1 MGTTWSVKTGAR
13 PDSVPAGRLERE
25 MEGVL
30 ARVDAHMS
38 TYRADSEL
46 SRFNRAERTDWIP
59 VSTETA
65 LVVGEALR
73 VAELSSGAFDPTVAP
88 LVELWGFEPHPN
100 PAIPPS
106 RAKIAAALERVG
118 HRLVEVREAPPAL
131 RKRRPDVALD
141 LSGIAKG
148 YAVDALA
155 EELAALGFPDFLVE
169 LGGELRAAGRGPDRR
184 HWRIGIER
192 PLGGRGPMQAAVAV
206 DGVGIATS
214 GHSRNF
220 VARDGVRYS
229 HILDPR
235 TGEPVPQV
243 VASVSVMAATAM
255 RADALATALAVL
267 GPEPGMALARRER
280 LAVLFLLA
288 TPSGLVEQSTPEFD
302 RHRVRLGGPD

>member
-1 MGTTWSVKTGAR
+1 MRRAGAAALGVLLAWLAAAGCGDPREAPALEIRGEAMGTTWSVKTGAR

-148 YAVDALA
+148 YAVDAL
-155 EELAALGFPDFLVE
+155 EIG
-169 LGGELRAAGRGPDRR
+169 RA
-184 HWRIGIER
+184 H
-192 PLGGRGPMQAAVAV
+192 V
-206 DGVGIATS
+206 
-214 GHSRNF
+214 
-220 VARDGVRYS
+220 
-229 HILDPR
+229 
-235 TGEPVPQV
+235 
-243 VASVSVMAATAM
+243 
-255 RADALATALAVL
+255 
-267 GPEPGMALARRER
+267 
-280 LAVLFLLA
+280 
-288 TPSGLVEQSTPEFD
+288 
-302 RHRVRLGGPD
+302 